1 MRRIIHAITAA
12 FDLGDDAD
20 VHITLLRQFL
30 LSEFFFATRG
40 SYSVTCG
47 FRDILRLF
55 CHVGVGACAG
65 AGAGVF

>member
-1 MRRIIHAITAA
+1 MRRIIHACST

-40 SYSVTCG
+40 SDSVTCG

-55 CHVGVGACAG
+55 CHVGVVAG
-65 AGAGVF
+65 TGAGVF